1 MTTVIKGCKRN
12 DMWDYANNK
21 PIEDTTPIGFVM
33 EVDGRVP
40 ESYIKYEP
48 NKIFDRRK
56 YPDLYNL
63 FGKDHLP
70 TELELK
76 IFVQKHY
83 EEWHPE
89 QFPKE
94 NKFVKFLKYVLTFGA
109 YAAIF
114 ILLGLLIIGVVS

>member
-1 MTTVIKGCKRN
+1 MTTVIKGFKRT
-12 DMWDYANNK
+12 DMWDYAHNK
-21 PIEDTTPIGFVM
+21 PIEDTTPVGFVM
-33 EVDGRVP
+33 EVDGRIP

-70 TELELK
+70 SELELK

-89 QFPKE
+89 EFPKE
-94 NKFVKFLKYVLTFGA
+94 NKTIKSLK
-109 YAAIF
+109 
-114 ILLGLLIIGVVS
+114 ILLTILSLSVILSLIGLIMIGVFR